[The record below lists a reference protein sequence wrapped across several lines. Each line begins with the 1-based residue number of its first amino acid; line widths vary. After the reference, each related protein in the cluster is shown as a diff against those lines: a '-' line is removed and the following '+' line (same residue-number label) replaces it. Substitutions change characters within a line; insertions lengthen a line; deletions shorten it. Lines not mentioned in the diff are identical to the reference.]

1 MRHPAIRTVFVLV
14 VSSLLAVPTM
24 VSGQTVIT
32 RGEAISGSPVVDLVQ
47 ALGSVDQYAD
57 QTVVVEGAV
66 KKVCQMK
73 GCWMELTSAG
83 ADRGVRVTFKDYAFL
98 FRLIRLDTTRDLR
111 ARLKKI
117 FFQKVTQTTSLPKV
131 LHYREIPMAQQQK
144 SVLSRRP
151 SSFGSK

>member
-73 GCWMELTSAG
+73 G
-83 ADRGVRVTFKDYAFL
+83 
-98 FRLIRLDTTRDLR
+98 
-111 ARLKKI
+111 
-117 FFQKVTQTTSLPKV
+117 
-131 LHYREIPMAQQQK
+131 
-144 SVLSRRP
+144 
-151 SSFGSK
+151 